1 MHHLPVIC
9 IWIHHFRKMK
19 EDEREI
25 KICMIDH
32 SFFFGAPQCIIMWNE
47 MQDEFLSSTIF
58 FYCCEIFFSK
68 SNSSLEKHE
77 LCNLMSGTSNRSS
90 HFLQFINLFVIKI
103 QEKNPRFWY
112 FYFFTLI
119 STITCASFIQAQ
131 SFSLISSINSLICL
145 TYSTHKRK
153 GKNYQDAFV
162 CHYSFRNWYSNP
174 VWLNNN
180 KMNGNIEWSRYIQRW
195 KKRIGNFFFT
205 HINRVELCKRSWNIF
220 SVRFYNISGFFS
232 FSEWIVLEIHQDFL

>member
-1 MHHLPVIC
+1 
-9 IWIHHFRKMK
+9 
-19 EDEREI
+19 
-25 KICMIDH
+25 
-32 SFFFGAPQCIIMWNE
+32 
-47 MQDEFLSSTIF
+47 
-58 FYCCEIFFSK
+58 
-68 SNSSLEKHE
+68 
-77 LCNLMSGTSNRSS
+77 MSGTSNRSS

-119 STITCASFIQAQ
+119 STITMCVLYSSSELFTHLLNQ
-131 SFSLISSINSLICL
+131 FSYLSYVLR
-145 TYSTHKRK
+145 THKRK

-195 KKRIGNFFFT
+195 KKRIGNFFLRISIELNYAKGVEIFFLLGFT
-205 HINRVELCKRSWNIF
+205 TLVVFFFLWMNSIRNS
-220 SVRFYNISGFFS
+220 SGFSLGNLSYTYNFIFKKLLDKEES
-232 FSEWIVLEIHQDFL
+232 